1 VNPAAEGSEP
11 SDHPN
16 ASVTRDGMGAV
27 CKTVAS
33 ARQVRFLRLALK
45 ALVVQRMA
53 RRIPNPQA
61 AGSTPAGSA
70 ARDSPG
76 ERRSAKPPDGF
87 DSRRV
92 STARG
97 PEDRTALS

>member
-11 SDHPN
+11 SGHPN

-76 ERRSAKPPDGF
+76 ERRSAKRVH
-87 DSRRV
+87 SR
-92 STARG
+92 G
-97 PEDRTALS
+97 LSATR